1 MCETYIYY
9 PRCSRYGGKKM
20 AVKNLNLAVAAVGLR
35 RGPSTY
41 DEKEKLKEKGYR
53 WNSSMQEWVKPV
65 SSVAKMKS
73 EIKILNSMKFGS
85 NWGIIK
91 GDRFYDDARIEDVR
105 TVRPVMPEKDYKRI
119 GKEIYSWKMENKL
132 R

>member
-1 MCETYIYY
+1 
-9 PRCSRYGGKKM
+9 M

-73 EIKILNSMKFGS
+73 EIKSLNSMTFGS

-105 TVRPVMPEKDYKRI
+105 TVRPVMPEKDHKRI
-119 GKEIYSWKMENKL
+119 GKEIYFWKRENKL